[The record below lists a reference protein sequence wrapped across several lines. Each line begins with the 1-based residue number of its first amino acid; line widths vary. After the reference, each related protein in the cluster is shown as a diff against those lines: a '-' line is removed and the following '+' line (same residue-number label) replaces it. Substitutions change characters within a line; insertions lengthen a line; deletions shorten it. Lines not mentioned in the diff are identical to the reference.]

1 MVKVMCLVFLG
12 LSLFVSR
19 SNALPAVKT
28 VETRDG
34 RLIVNGKPFFPIGVY
49 HAGHWHKGLRE
60 CGTQGFNLVQAYGGS
75 PEDMRKDVDDAFA
88 NGMYSALALNA
99 YCEQP
104 ELVEKIVLACR
115 EAPGL
120 LVWLL
125 EDEPNI
131 RLPEPKDMPYAERP
145 FRLPPAKLK
154 PIYELLKRL
163 DPVHPVWIN
172 LAHGYLADHQAYNAV
187 ADIQSD
193 DIYPVPGTALPAV
206 ASYADVVVQGAAGK
220 VPWLVLQMAP
230 VRPELGDKD
239 RHPTMAEVRCMTY
252 MALAHGITGVAYYS
266 FNERPIWDNPPG
278 LGWRTS
284 ESAPAYWAQWADLT
298 TELAALAPYLLAP
311 PVQGNVKTEIT
322 EGSDEPGP
330 WNHPALHV
338 SLRKTETGYFLI
350 AVNGFNSLV
359 KARLTLP
366 VNPKAP
372 QAAVRF
378 ENRLIPVTE
387 STIEDTFA
395 PYAVH
400 LYDFPMKP

>member
-1 MVKVMCLVFLG
+1 MIKVMCLVVLG
-12 LSLFVSR
+12 LSLSVLR
-19 SNALPAVKT
+19 SEALPAVKT
-28 VETRDG
+28 VEARDG
-34 RLIVNGKPFFPIGVY
+34 RLVVNGKPFLPIGIY

-60 CGTQGFNLVQAYGGS
+60 CGNQGFNLVQAYGGS
-75 PEDMRKDVDDAFA
+75 PEDCRKDIDEAFA
-88 NGMYSALALNA
+88 NGMYSALALNN
-99 YCEQP
+99 YCERP
-104 ELVEKIVLACR
+104 ELVEKIVSACR

-163 DPVHPVWIN
+163 DPAHPVWVN
-172 LAHGYLADHQAYNAV
+172 LAHGYLADHQAYNTV
-187 ADIQSD
+187 TDIQSD

-220 VPWLVLQMAP
+220 VPWLILQMAP

-239 RHPTMAEVRCMTY
+239 RHPTMTEVRCMTY
-252 MALAHGITGVAYYS
+252 LALAHGSTGVAYYS
-266 FNERPIWDNPPG
+266 FNERAIWDNPPG
-278 LGWRTS
+278 LGWRTN
-284 ESAPAYWAQWADLT
+284 ESAPAYWAQWTDLT
-298 TELAALAPYLLAP
+298 AELTALAPYLLAL
-311 PVQGNVKTEIT
+311 PVKGDVKVEIT
-322 EGSDEPGP
+322 EGSDKPGP
-330 WNHPALHV
+330 WNYPALHV

-350 AVNGFNSLV
+350 AVNGFDTSI

-366 VNPKAP
+366 VNPKTP

-378 ENRLIPVTE
+378 ENRLIPVTG

-400 LYDFPMKP
+400 LYDFPVKP